1 MADMKDFTD
10 ITKYFRGLVE
20 KAAVCNLGLELGIH
34 YNRLK
39 TMMDS
44 PMFLQDVLAAWLKQV
59 DQVQQRG
66 APTWKR
72 LVTSLRRIGQ
82 NGIATNIEHDK
93 QITEFT
99 SFNLDEHLNST

>member
-1 MADMKDFTD
+1 MAGMKDLAD
-10 ITKYFRGLVE
+10 ITSYLHQMVD
-20 KAAVCNLGLELGIH
+20 KAPICNLGLDLGIG

-44 PMFLQDVLAAWLKQV
+44 PIFLQDVLAAWLKRV

-66 APTWKR
+66 VPTWNR

-82 NGIATNIEHDK
+82 NGIATDIEQDQ
-93 QITEFT
+93 QI
-99 SFNLDEHLNST
+99 SDLNSTVID